1 MEGPAFLDVSTGF
14 KIAIVAAM
22 EREIWPL
29 VKDWST
35 VSKEHDGRSFKFFEK
50 QPVALVCGGMGTEA
64 ARRAAEA
71 AITLY
76 QPAIVIS
83 AGFAGGISPLF
94 QTGHLL
100 TPRHVIDA
108 TDGSRTD
115 AGTGEGI
122 LVTFETVADAEQKAK
137 FGDAFGAHAVD
148 MEAAA
153 VARAAEARGIK
164 FLACKVISDTH
175 HSHLPPIMRF
185 VGADGRFHAGSFVA
199 HVAIRPW
206 LWGGIMRLARDSA
219 VAAKVLSEA
228 LAVHAENGVTPEL
241 VSK

>member
-1 MEGPAFLDVSTGF
+1 
-14 KIAIVAAM
+14 M

-29 VKDWST
+29 VKDWPA
-35 VSKEHDGRSFKFFEK
+35 VSKEYDGRSFKFFEK
-50 QPVALVCGGMGTEA
+50 QLVALVCGGMGAEA
-64 ARRAAEA
+64 ARRATEA
-71 AITLY
+71 AIALY

-83 AGFAGGISPLF
+83 AGFAGGITPQF

-115 AGTGEGI
+115 SGTGDGI
-122 LVTFETVADAEQKAK
+122 LVSFETVADTEQKAK

-153 VARAAEARGIK
+153 VARAAEARGTK

-175 HSHLPPIMRF
+175 DAHLPPIMRF
-185 VGADGRFHAGSFVA
+185 VDSGGRFHAGSFVA

-206 LWGGIMRLARDSA
+206 LWGGIIRLARNST

-228 LAVHAENGVTPEL
+228 LTVHAENAVGAEL

>member
-1 MEGPAFLDVSTGF
+1 
-14 KIAIVAAM
+14 M

-29 VKDWST
+29 VKDWPT
-35 VSKEHDGRSFKFFEK
+35 VSREHDGRSFKFYEK
-50 QPVALVCGGMGTEA
+50 QPVALVCGGMGAEA

-83 AGFAGGISPLF
+83 AGFAGGVSPLL
-94 QTGHLL
+94 QTGQLL

-108 TDGSRTD
+108 SDGSRTD

-122 LVTFETVADAEQKAK
+122 LVTFETVADAAQKAK

-148 MEAAA
+148 MEAGA
-153 VARAAEARGIK
+153 VARSAEAHAIR

-175 HSHLPPIMRF
+175 DSNLPPIMRF

-206 LWGGIMRLARDSA
+206 LWAGIIRLARNST

-228 LAVHAENGVTPEL
+228 LADPKLAAEHAESSVVMG
-241 VSK
+241 K